1 MSTGLPQGPF
11 EGRNSQSGSLYH
23 ELGRFSYA
31 QRAYVIALQNA
42 LDRKV
47 TYDSI
52 DQASADDV
60 AFWYKLQRELAWGS
74 AIENRRKGVAGIV
87 GHVKPGG
94 PAKADAFCASMVDYL
109 ISRIPHFMR
118 TRYQLTAGFFRGSA
132 WSAITGKREHV
143 AIPGDDVLR
152 NWWVPGECH
161 DVDRQRMTL
170 RREEPGTPREWYI
183 HSFTAKQPVKL
194 KHPEHFITHFYD
206 KTEADLGLGRGINSS
221 LSVYL
226 TAKEAAM
233 NLGLQGMRRWAMGLL
248 KVAMDGNRRGST
260 DTTNDAIQDEYLK
273 TMHSLFT
280 EGVLV
285 HDKNDE
291 VDAIFGSMAGHE
303 MAAWFIEY
311 LDTAAF
317 RMIQASDLTTGQ
329 GGSQTG
335 SYALSQVQA
344 ESRDA
349 YYRTDRASLGE
360 DISLSLVRL
369 TYSINRPLL
378 AAAAKAQ
385 GLPLGVC
392 PEYHIGESE
401 SQTPAEAAS
410 TITTVLGAEIP
421 LRKDW
426 VYEQIDAPQ
435 PEEGDEVFEG
445 GQPGGG
451 MEGMFGGGGGG
462 GFGGGPPAGGD
473 EPSEAPPEGLQFQ
486 AHRPLHYDASAG
498 KLLVAYQD
506 GSCRWITIGADKA
519 GKDGEGG
526 RKGFPVCIGED
537 GTIQKGRATG
547 ANVKNIGQH
556 FKDKKAAEAQKGG
569 EGQKGASAAP
579 SPLWNSGENRAAD
592 PIVTATKDGKKHLL
606 LIQRG
611 DESWA
616 LPGGFVDDNAE
627 GSEAALEAARR
638 EAAEETGIDI
648 DALEGR
654 EVGYFNEPGRDP
666 RDGTREDGTDAF
678 VSSRA
683 FAFDVGDVGDED
695 LPRVEGADDALN
707 AQWVPVDEVG
717 ALDLYSDHADIIDQA
732 QLGKSEMERRLERQ
746 GEDAR
751 RANEQPTLMPDPVSG
766 MGSSMGS
773 SEVVSPNERLKLAQD
788 PSFTP
793 SWWPGQEGGQAL
805 QDLDGDQLEVFGS
818 HALALGGPAA
828 QGVAA
833 AFNSADPRSSKLAR
847 DMSLARGAQI
857 AEMSQAAGG
866 FTGDAKALSATIQG
880 HAKALLDSS
889 ARAVEQSGQAISW
902 AAKRGAKSI
911 GAAVNEAASYIS
923 GLGAD
928 GFAALMKATPDLAS
942 GLLRMSVFAVGV
954 PVIAATL
961 GLASGAIGAG
971 IGSSIVAGHAAAMG
985 APIATQIAASTGGAA
1000 LGFTA
1005 GASPF
1010 AAAAWYNG
1018 KQRNSLG
1025 PQDGQGLHDLM
1036 SLVVDPSGV
1045 RKIRSGIG
1053 TIGSSFKDARAKRA
1067 ADGEQMQAAQYVAC
1081 EVGHNPARDGCIADD
1096 GTEGA
1101 GSQGAESLSM
1111 DDARQIAAQREAEL
1125 DGEEDP
1131 DGLEQLAGYSPDIQ
1145 AGLWEYTTSGGDRV
1159 VNEKLR
1165 SADGEDGLDAEGD
1178 FDEVAIFDAVDRA
1191 TSQKLREP
1199 VRTFR
1204 GMQFKDESELVGF
1217 MSEFTPGAVIESKGF
1232 QSSSR
1237 DPRVALEFASEKG
1250 RTHKGP
1256 GVLMSIKA
1264 NTGAIINSLDALGEF
1279 PDEDELL
1286 LGHGVKYRVVASGA
1300 MTGTDGVDHV
1310 LHLEE
1315 I

>member
-526 RKGFPVCIGED
+526 RKGFPACIGED

-1067 ADGEQMQAAQYVAC
+1067 AGGEQMQAADPMPEGGRDFPGLKIVSAKRRR
-1081 EVGHNPARDGCIADD
+1081 GSKLSARDR
-1096 GTEGA
+1096 
-1101 GSQGAESLSM
+1101 
-1111 DDARQIAAQREAEL
+1111 DDAVAYRATCLEDCREKHAAG
-1125 DGEEDP
+1125 DGEEWAHRAE
-1131 DGLEQLAGYSPDIQ
+1131 LLASVGSVGWWQ
-1145 AGLWEYTTSGGDRV
+1145 ANRRGCYTVDT
-1159 VNEKLR
+1159 
-1165 SADGEDGLDAEGD
+1165 
-1178 FDEVAIFDAVDRA
+1178 DRA
-1191 TSQKLREP
+1191 LYCAGTY
-1199 VRTFR
+1199 R
-1204 GMQFKDESELVGF
+1204 GGAFWDE
-1217 MSEFTPGAVIESKGF
+1217 M
-1232 QSSSR
+1232 
-1237 DPRVALEFASEKG
+1237 
-1250 RTHKGP
+1250 
-1256 GVLMSIKA
+1256 KA
-1264 NTGAIINSLDALGEF
+1264 
-1279 PDEDELL
+1279 
-1286 LGHGVKYRVVASGA
+1286 KYGDKS
-1300 MTGTDGVDHV
+1300 
-1310 LHLEE
+1310 
-1315 I
+1315 